1 MRKSLHYLFWP
12 CLAVVFGVLGWLT
25 WTLIELEEK
34 SEQEFKQ
41 SYIEE
46 QTRLA
51 SWRMDITL
59 NTILIT
65 ENKRA
70 PRFYLTPSQESP
82 PNYIVTYFQVEPDGK
97 MSTPRPTGPKG
108 AEKLDR
114 MQSQIPPLALKN
126 QVKPR
131 AVGFGIRSGSGA
143 ISKKALDELMDRKGQ
158 APSSETPRDADA
170 SIVQQ
175 VEEIKEKT
183 TKNREEQV
191 AKDFIARNDLNIANQ
206 EVANANSLPEAP
218 IPPEAAMLLAQEAKM
233 ENNTTPKRMKSAGSV
248 IPGAERKREIEKSFA
263 QQAISPEE
271 AIDMIALDADTSGM
285 DIQPIMRAA
294 TQEEYD
300 YFAGKTGAI
309 HGKPDMWMSLGEM
322 PVSISAFRPN
332 WIDGELI
339 FSRTID
345 TDERTYIQGIW
356 FDWKK
361 LATALL
367 DSARDIL
374 PNAQLLPFTEETVD
388 SNHVSRLLAGAP
400 FIIVPG
406 EVPPL
411 PGQKGT
417 GTLAVSLTMAWIFAL
432 TSVIGVSILIIGM
445 LRLNERRATFV
456 SAVTHELRTPLTTF
470 NLYTEMLMHGMVPS
484 DKLNGYF
491 GTLQQEASR
500 LTHLVD
506 NVLGFSRIEKS
517 KNGQDLV
524 PVDGL
529 RLLQCINEAALPILE
544 RAQMN
549 VSVDATEEA
558 LRARLVTNPGSIE
571 QIMVNMADNAVKYA
585 SEYCADVDI
594 RFELKGRKLL
604 ISFRDYGHGISPSM
618 KKRLFKPFSRSAEDA
633 AGGKPGIG
641 LGLALCRE
649 LARKLG
655 GDMVLDSSCSC
666 GTCFILSLPLV
677 R

>member
-1 MRKSLHYLFWP
+1 MKKSLHCLFWP

-25 WTLIELEEK
+25 WSLVQL
-34 SEQEFKQ
+34 EQEREQEIKQ
-41 SYIEE
+41 NYIEE

-51 SWRMDITL
+51 LWRMDMTL
-59 NTILIT
+59 STILIA

-70 PRFYLTPSQESP
+70 PGFYLESP
-82 PNYIVTYFQVEPDGK
+82 EDAMPGYVVTYFQVEPDGK
-97 MSTPRPTGPKG
+97 MTAPNAPAPQKTD
-108 AEKLDR
+108 KLDR
-114 MQSQIPPLALKN
+114 LQSQLPPLALKN
-126 QVKPR
+126 QAKGRPAPATGSKPA
-131 AVGFGIRSGSGA
+131 AVYDTREL
-143 ISKKALDELMDRKGQ
+143 LDQLVELERN
-158 APSSETPRDADA
+158 AVSATSRDADA

-191 AKDFIARNDLNIANQ
+191 AKDFIARSDLNIVNQ
-206 EVANANSLPEAP
+206 EAATANAGGLSEPPVPLAEAII
-218 IPPEAAMLLAQEAKM
+218 IPDEE
-233 ENNTTPKRMKSAGSV
+233 
-248 IPGAERKREIEKSFA
+248 KREKSKGSLRLKSPGRMMAESASDSALLEKDD
-263 QQAISPEE
+263 
-271 AIDMIALDADTSGM
+271 IDQLTPANDTGGREVR
-285 DIQPIMRAA
+285 PYVRAA

-300 YFAGKTGAI
+300 YFAGKIGAMQ
-309 HGKPDMWMSLGEM
+309 GKPAMMMNLRDM

-339 FSRTID
+339 FSRTVD

-356 FDWKK
+356 FDWER
-361 LATALL
+361 LAGALL

-374 PNAQLLPFTEETVD
+374 PNAQLLPFTEETID
-388 SNHVSRLLAGAP
+388 SSHVSRLLAGAP
-400 FIIVPG
+400 FILVPG
-406 EVPPL
+406 DL
-411 PGQKGT
+411 PTLSDRKGP

-432 TSVIGVSILIIGM
+432 ISVMGVSIMIIVV

-484 DKLNGYF
+484 DKLTGYF
-491 GTLQQEASR
+491 ATLQKEASR

-517 KNGQDLV
+517 RNCQDLV
-524 PVDGL
+524 PVDGQ
-529 RLLQCINEAALPILE
+529 RLFQCVQNATLPILE
-544 RAQMN
+544 RAEMT
-549 VSVDATEEA
+549 VSIDATDEA
-558 LRARLVTNPGSIE
+558 LRARLVTNPGSVE

-585 SEYCADVDI
+585 SDYCANVDI
-594 RFELKGRKLL
+594 RFELKGRRLL

-655 GDMVLDSSCSC
+655 GDMVFDDSCSC

-677 R
+677 K